1 MPPALGLLLGLSLV
15 GALQPSL
22 EPLQYE
28 PTEEGAILFADSYN
42 SSAEVVLFK
51 SVSASWDYY
60 TNLTDKNA
68 ALQVGGGMGGD
79 VTVGVSPAP
88 GLLGGGGAGARWG
101 HLVWSLSSLR
111 EPFWAPQDGKP
122 GLGLVVREPQG
133 FAPNWPSE
141 SFCTGVTALILGQ
154 TPGYF

>member
-68 ALQVGGGMGGD
+68 ALQVGGGTGGD

-88 GLLGGGGAGARWG
+88 GLLGGGGGLGHGGDTWCGPFPPCGSLSG
-101 HLVWSLSSLR
+101 HLR
-111 EPFWAPQDGKP
+111 TAN
-122 GLGLVVREPQG
+122 QG
-133 FAPNWPSE
+133 WDS
-141 SFCTGVTALILGQ
+141 
-154 TPGYF
+154 